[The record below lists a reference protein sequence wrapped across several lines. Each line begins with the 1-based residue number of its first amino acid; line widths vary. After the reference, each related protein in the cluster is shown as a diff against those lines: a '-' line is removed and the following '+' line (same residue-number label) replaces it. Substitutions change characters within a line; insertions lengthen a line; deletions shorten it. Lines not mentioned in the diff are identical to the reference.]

1 MSSNHVIGGRY
12 LIEREIGAGG
22 LGTVFLGLD
31 QQNQQA
37 VAIKELRGDQLIR
50 DPSVVDRFEREAAAL
65 ARLNHPNIVKI
76 LDTIREERRYF
87 LVMEYVGGGSLA
99 DILQREGRLTVA
111 QALHIALDLS
121 DALTR
126 AHRQSI
132 IHRDIKP
139 GNVLIAEDGTPRLAD
154 FNVAYIS
161 DLSAITMVG
170 ARIGTYVYMSPEAL
184 RGDPPNQ
191 RTDIW
196 AFGVTLFEM
205 LTGQRP
211 FKGETPS
218 QIEQAIL
225 NQPHPN
231 IRRDRADIPPALRS
245 LIDEMLE
252 KNPQR
257 RIRSMRQVSARIEE
271 IQDVLQ
277 AHGPEDD
284 PQNQPTLFAPGSNL
298 PDPNRT
304 ISPKEPT
311 ASTDPVVLK
320 EPTTIGRPALALDLI
335 VTENA
340 PGRFAVSAATDS
352 QTDLIGPFPI
362 EPMFDHTKLPTAAEK
377 SMTGWVN
384 LFSEAHQINASQ
396 GVKQA
401 EEIGHL
407 LFELLFQHQA
417 IRKRFRQSY
426 AHVQQRKAENAGP
439 LRLRLNL
446 PPSLTVLPWELIFD
460 REHHTSLAHDP
471 LVTLARTVGSAS
483 QNMLSPVEEELR
495 IVVVLARPDKAAP
508 IDGYDQ
514 VKPLESAVAKLQQRG
529 VPVKLEKIDGHGTWQ
544 QLHDRLNKTDPVHI
558 LHIISH
564 GMFDEGDL
572 GEGQLAFESQQG
584 TRHNVSASLL
594 RDLLNTHKHL
604 VRLVFLVAC
613 QSGMAERGNP
623 FSSIAETLARGGIP
637 AVLAMQFNVL
647 QDVAR
652 HMTES
657 FYEQI
662 AMRQPIDSALTTAR
676 LNLRSSEPDHLAW
689 AVPVLFLHNG
699 GEVILGERT
708 IRQPEPHGG
717 LTVMVDANAPPAAP
731 ANTRDNLTMVFPERD
746 RPLIPKNNPDLR
758 EAELASFSRD
768 WRRAVWIYKALEAR
782 FRLPPDH
789 HRKLTEAEREL
800 EQLDLLEEID
810 KYESQENWPEVIA
823 HLERYCQRYTED
835 TVTPRRLERARAEQE
850 IIELGL
856 ELAQLAE
863 SLEWAKVIS
872 HLDTLEQKRQGYTE
886 SRRDLKQLRREA
898 LSELAYERASEA
910 MNAHEW
916 DKALIEIDRLPG
928 DYLTDQLR
936 RLKKL
941 AQNEIYQEL
950 LRQRAETIGRIRG
963 SINQERFADALA
975 AIIAEQRNPELR
987 QDLQPLLAEL
997 IETPKATLDQRF
1009 QSAEQAQLLGD
1020 TRAGVC
1026 NLPLR
1031 MIPLAGG
1038 SFQIGSTADEIKH
1051 ANELHQREQQ
1061 GLPHPQPPREWS
1073 NDERNAQPINVPSF
1087 ALSRYPVTNGLFQLF
1102 MDEQGYDPDQPWWQG
1117 YSRTWLIQKA
1127 VDRPAYWNDARLG
1140 RHRAN
1145 HPVVGVS
1152 WFEAQAFC
1160 AWLTQHP
1167 AHNTEQA
1174 LYRLP
1179 TELEWEFAARGASRR
1194 LYPWGYKEPDRSRA
1208 NFATQFGATTPVGC
1222 FVDGHTPEG
1231 VADMAGNVWEWTGS
1245 TYGPYPPLLSNNYLT
1260 LKGEDG
1266 PEMVVRGGGWTSQ
1279 KTLLRAAHR
1288 FHYPPAEMKRF
1299 LGFRVARE
1307 APTPAGGRG

>member
-1 MSSNHVIGGRY
+1 MSSKRMIGGRY
-12 LIEREIGAGG
+12 LVEELIGSGG
-22 LGTVFLGLD
+22 LGAVFRGVD
-31 QQNQQA
+31 QQTLQA
-37 VAIKELRGDQLIR
+37 VAIKELRNDLLKR
-50 DPSVVDRFEREAAAL
+50 DPIVVDRFEREATAL

-76 LDTIREERRYF
+76 LDTIREEGRYY
-87 LVMEYVGGGSLA
+87 LMMEYVAGGSLA
-99 DILQREGRLTVA
+99 DILQRDGRLPVA
-111 QALHIALDLS
+111 KALQIALDLS

-126 AHRQSI
+126 AHRLSI

-154 FNVAYIS
+154 FNVAFFGDI
-161 DLSAITMVG
+161 DDITNTSV
-170 ARIGTYVYMSPEAL
+170 RIGTYAYMSPEAL
-184 RGDPPNQ
+184 RGSAPNQ

-205 LTGQRP
+205 LTGSRP
-211 FKGETPS
+211 FRGDTLA
-218 QIEQAIL
+218 QIERAII
-225 NQPHPN
+225 QVPHPN
-231 IRRDRADIPPALRS
+231 ILEIRPDLSKTLRM
-245 LIDEMLE
+245 LIDEMLV
-252 KNPQR
+252 KNPER
-257 RIRSMRQVSARIEE
+257 RIRSMRQVGARLEE
-271 IQDVLQ
+271 ILGFIHSDSAVQDAGISDQTFALKDAEITQ
-277 AHGPEDD
+277 STQGHGSSMND
-284 PQNQPTLFAPGSNL
+284 L
-298 PDPNRT
+298 
-304 ISPKEPT
+304 
-311 ASTDPVVLK
+311 
-320 EPTTIGRPALALDLI
+320 ALATTFSGIHLDNEKRFSKKSITI
-335 VTENA
+335 VVRENESGNYFINA
-340 PGRFAVSAATDS
+340 KNNIKE
-352 QTDLIGPFPI
+352 IGPFPAGINFDINQLSPFSPNFLQWSRGFSRLHDI
-362 EPMFDHTKLPTAAEK
+362 EYHPSL
-377 SMTGWVN
+377 
-384 LFSEAHQINASQ
+384 
-396 GVKQA
+396 KQA
-401 EEIGHL
+401 QDIGRK
-407 LFELLFQHQA
+407 LFLQTFQHKE
-417 IRKRFRQSY
+417 IRSLYRENYTEVQLHQSSG
-426 AHVQQRKAENAGP
+426 VGV
-439 LRLRLNL
+439 LRLHLQF
-446 PPSLTVLPWELIFD
+446 PPSLTPLPWELIFD
-460 REHHTSLAHDP
+460 PENNTNLAYDP
-471 LVTLARTVGSAS
+471 LVTLARTVGNAS
-483 QNMLSPVEEELR
+483 QNMLRPVEGELR
-495 IVVVLARPDKAAP
+495 IVVVLARPDKSAP

-514 VKPLESAVAKLQQRG
+514 VKPIELAVEKIQQLG
-529 VPVKLEKIDGHGTWQ
+529 IPVRLEKIDGHGTWQ
-544 QLHDRLNKTDPVHI
+544 QLHKRLNSAEPVHV

-564 GMFDEGDL
+564 GTFDDGGL
-572 GEGQLAFESQQG
+572 GEGHLAFESQHG

-594 RDLLNTHKHL
+594 RDLLNTHQHL

-637 AVLAMQFNVL
+637 AVLAMQFHVEP
-647 QDVAR
+647 DVAR
-652 HMTES
+652 RMIET

-676 LNLRSSEPDHLAW
+676 LSLRSSEPDHLAW
-689 AVPVLFLHNG
+689 AVPVLFLHSG
-699 GEVILGERT
+699 GEVIF
-708 IRQPEPHGG
+708 PELHDGP
-717 LTVMVDANAPPAAP
+717 TVMVDANAPAILPEQA
-731 ANTRDNLTMVFPERD
+731 RDNPTMVFHERD
-746 RPLIPKNNPDLR
+746 RPLVPKNNPDLR
-758 EAELASFSRD
+758 EAELAYFGRD
-768 WRRAVWIYKALEAR
+768 WRRAVRIYKALEDR
-782 FRLPPDH
+782 FRLPAEH
-789 HRKLTEAEREL
+789 QRKLAEAEREL

-835 TVTPRRLERARAEQE
+835 TVTPRRLERARAEQA

-863 SLEWAKVIS
+863 SLDWIKVIS
-872 HLDTLEQKRQGYTE
+872 NLDTLEQKRPGYTE

-898 LSELAYERASEA
+898 LSELTYERASEA
-910 MNAHEW
+910 LNACEW
-916 DKALIEIDRLPG
+916 DKVLIEIDRLPG

-936 RLKKL
+936 RLKKA
-941 AQNEIYQEL
+941 AQDKINQEQ

-963 SINQERFADALA
+963 FIDQARFADALA
-975 AIIAEQRNPELR
+975 AIIAEQNNPDLR
-987 QDLQPLLAEL
+987 PDLRPLLAEL
-997 IETPKATLDQRF
+997 IKAPKATLDLRLQA
-1009 QSAEQAQLLGD
+1009 AEQAQLLGD
-1020 TRAGVC
+1020 TREGVC
-1026 NLPLR
+1026 RPPLR

-1038 SFQIGSTADEIKH
+1038 SFQIGSTPDEIKH

-1102 MDEQGYDPDQPWWQG
+1102 MDEQGYDPDRPWWQG

-1167 AHNTEQA
+1167 AHNAEQA

-1260 LKGEDG
+1260 LKGEDST
-1266 PEMVVRGGGWTSQ
+1266 EMVVRGGGWTSQ

-1307 APTPAGGRG
+1307 TPTPAGGRG